1 MQALPLR
8 IAPAEPPAGEMF
20 LHLVTAGAGKAKG
33 EARATGHEDDIQV
46 LGWRWGASAPTAM
59 GGKVDTARRAY
70 RQLVVVKAVDAA
82 SVVLLTA
89 LRDNDEVSEAT
100 LAMRKRGGAS
110 DPYFKVVL
118 KSARVASI
126 DYAATESGL
135 TCEEVTLTF
144 AKIQIEY
151 HAQGSD
157 GELGPALV
165 FDDVV

>member
-1 MQALPLR
+1 MQVLPLR
-8 IAPAEPPAGEMF
+8 VAGADPPAGEMF

-33 EARATGHEDDIQV
+33 EARTTGYEDDIQV

-70 RQLVVVKAVDAA
+70 RQLVLVKAIDAA

-89 LRDNDEVSEAT
+89 LRDNDEVSEAA
-100 LAMRKRGGAS
+100 LALRKRGGAS
-110 DPYFKVVL
+110 DPYFKMVL
-118 KSARVASI
+118 KGARVAAI
-126 DYAATESGL
+126 DYSVGEDGL
-135 TCEEVTLTF
+135 THEELTLTF
-144 AKIQIEY
+144 AKIQVEY